1 MKKLNEILGTEFPI
15 IQGGMANIAT
25 GEFAA
30 ACSNAGAL
38 GVIATGGMLRA
49 DLLREQIHICKSLTD
64 KPFGVNLMLM
74 NPCADEMAQVIVEEG
89 VQVVTT
95 GAGSPGKY
103 IPAWKEA
110 GIKVFP
116 VVAAS
121 ILAKRLVN
129 LGADA
134 VIAEGTESGGHVG
147 EMTTMAL
154 VPQVIDTV
162 DVPVIAAGG
171 IADGRQA
178 AAAFALG
185 ACGIQVGTCLLASE
199 ECPIHDNYKQAILKA
214 KDSDT
219 TVTGRS
225 IGGPVRV
232 LKNKMAR
239 EYLALEK
246 RGATLEE
253 LEKVTLGGLR
263 RAVFEGDMEHGSV
276 MSGQVAGM
284 LHEIK
289 PVRQIFEELYDGGK
303 AVLEA
308 TRREWQ

>member
-1 MKKLNEILGTEFPI
+1 MKKLNELLGTEFPI

-38 GVIATGGMLRA
+38 GVIATGGMLQA
-49 DLLREQIHICKSLTD
+49 DLLRQQIRICKSLTD

-74 NPCADEMAQVIVEEG
+74 NPCADEMAQIIVEEG
-89 VQVVTT
+89 VRVVTT

-103 IPAWKEA
+103 IPAWKAA
-110 GIKVFP
+110 GIRVLP

-121 ILAKRLVN
+121 VLARRLVN
-129 LGADA
+129 QGADA
-134 VIAEGTESGGHVG
+134 IIAEGTESGGHVG

-154 VPQVIDTV
+154 VPQVIDAV

-171 IADGRQA
+171 IACGRQA

-185 ACGIQVGTCLLASE
+185 ACGIQVGTCLLASA
-199 ECPIHDNYKQAILKA
+199 ECPIHERYKQALLKA

-253 LEKVTLGGLR
+253 LERVTLGGLR
-263 RAVFEGDMEHGSV
+263 RAVLDGDVEHGSV
-276 MSGQVAGM
+276 MAGQVAGM
-284 LHEIK
+284 LHEVR
-289 PVRQIFEELYDGGK
+289 PLRQIFEELYNGGR
-303 AVLEA
+303 AVLEETA
-308 TRREWQ
+308 QTWR